1 MIKKVLGRMR
11 VAQKIKCL
19 GKSQAGG
26 KVARS
31 FKEILRLARQTA
43 KFALDED
50 EGYDRMRFLA
60 LEEGM
65 KRETLEYYGNAYQ
78 AAGESGVRAL
88 SYKKR
93 MPENIRVE
101 AVKVVNKFLL
111 NRLPKNLPA
120 GAIWFQSVAKDNHIT
135 ALEKRPLLG
144 DPTQFSAVEIFQIRY
159 TDYDQWWHLYWKRLS
174 GKWWPYIG
182 KKEVKFVEDCLREV
196 ENDDSGCFWG

>member
-1 MIKKVLGRMR
+1 MMV
-11 VAQKIKCL
+11 
-19 GKSQAGG
+19 
-26 KVARS
+26 RS
-31 FKEILRLARQTA
+31 LKEILRLARQAA
-43 KFALDED
+43 KFALDKD

-78 AAGESGVRAL
+78 AAGELGVRAL

-93 MPENIRVE
+93 MLENIRTE
-101 AVKVVNKFLL
+101 AVKAVNEFLL

-135 ALEKRPLLG
+135 AIEKRPLFG
-144 DPTQFSAVEIFQIRY
+144 DPKQFSAIEIFQIRY
-159 TDYDQWWHLYWKRLS
+159 TDYDERWHLYWKRLS

-182 KKEVKFVEDCLREV
+182 KGEVETVEDCLREIGR
-196 ENDDSGCFWG
+196 DGSGCFWG